1 MYVLT
6 RRSMKSSTNCFLLA
20 LAIFDSLV
28 LICTT
33 LLVCLKPL
41 SLVYQELVHAYV
53 VVYVYPLALI
63 AQTCVIW
70 ITVSFTVERYIAV
83 RNPLKASSLCTVK
96 RARIT
101 TFCVVIFS
109 MVYNFSR
116 WFEYR
121 SEIKRDANMTI
132 VLIPGTNL
140 PSYRAIQNKVLANQ
154 AYESIYFSGL
164 YLTVMCIIPV
174 CLLTVLNY
182 FLIQA
187 VRKSAKERKSMRNES
202 HTAKTS
208 KENNITTMLV
218 SVVAVFIICQLP
230 ALLYNVAIGIDRKM
244 VTKSIDWQIVSI
256 VRNFMVT
263 LNSAVN
269 FILYCALGQKFRKVF
284 FKTFCKRFRRHR
296 ETSSERRTVSS
307 TNGTISVHIP
317 MLDKNSNSKVKDFYD
332 ESDDVDTQL

>member
-1 MYVLT
+1 MTFLHALTQTEKTGDALIQNLEFYLSGIILLIICILGLISNVLVMYVLT

-218 SVVAVFIICQLP
+218 SVVAVFIICQ
-230 ALLYNVAIGIDRKM
+230 
-244 VTKSIDWQIVSI
+244 
-256 VRNFMVT
+256 VT
-263 LNSAVN
+263 LT
-269 FILYCALGQKFRKVF
+269 LQTY
-284 FKTFCKRFRRHR
+284 
-296 ETSSERRTVSS
+296 VSS
-307 TNGTISVHIP
+307 TKFLSR
-317 MLDKNSNSKVKDFYD
+317 
-332 ESDDVDTQL
+332 